1 LLTAQTR
8 PGESG
13 LIWTAWP
20 DNPASISA
28 TSHLRVGLDLA
39 ATIHGTV
46 SLMPHL
52 RVRLPALRHTYEIKI
67 GPGLLSEIGSQARAS
82 LRPDASRI
90 AVISNRTVFN
100 LYGENVM
107 KSLRRAGFF
116 PVHWLMKDG
125 ERFKSLSSLEQ
136 ALTFLSQ
143 ARLERSDAVI
153 ALGGGVVGDLAGFAA
168 ATYLRGVAFIQAPTT
183 LLAQI
188 DASIGGKTAV
198 NLSSGKNL
206 VGAFHQP
213 NLVVIDSDT
222 LATLPARE
230 LTAGWCEAVKQGAA
244 GDRKLF
250 DRTVSFLRN
259 HGPQFSQD
267 ANGSKAQTQACAAI
281 AAHCRFKASVVAGDE
296 REDIQ
301 RTDYRSRRILNFG
314 HTTGHALE
322 SVTRYRR
329 FRHGEAVGYGMLVA
343 AEMSKS
349 LGMLSLDEVELL
361 REAITLCGPLPRAN
375 DLAIE
380 QIMRA
385 MTTDKKSV
393 RGATKWVL
401 LERLGRARIVD
412 GGKISARVLR
422 AALRVGL
429 QSFS

>member
-1 LLTAQTR
+1 
-8 PGESG
+8 
-13 LIWTAWP
+13 
-20 DNPASISA
+20 
-28 TSHLRVGLDLA
+28 
-39 ATIHGTV
+39 
-46 SLMPHL
+46 MPHL
-52 RVRLPALRHTYEIKI
+52 RVRLPALRHTYEIRI
-67 GPGLLSEIGSQARAS
+67 GPGLLSEIGSRARAS
-82 LRPDASRI
+82 LSPDAGRI
-90 AVISNRTVFN
+90 AVISNQTVFD
-100 LYGENVM
+100 LFGEKVT
-107 KSLRRAGFF
+107 KSLRRAGFSS
-116 PVHWLMKDG
+116 VHWLMKDG

-143 ARLERSDAVI
+143 AGLERSDAVV

-188 DASIGGKTAV
+188 DASVGGKTAV

-250 DRTVSFLRN
+250 DQTVTFLRN
-259 HGPQFSQD
+259 HGPEFSQ
-267 ANGSKAQTQACAAI
+267 NSNVSKVQTQACAAI

-322 SVTRYRR
+322 RVTRYRR

-343 AEMSKS
+343 AELSKS
-349 LGMLSLDEVELL
+349 LGMLSPGEVELV

-375 DLAIE
+375 DLAID
-380 QIMRA
+380 QIVQA
-385 MTTDKKSV
+385 MATDKKSV
-393 RGATKWVL
+393 RGATKWIL
-401 LERLGRARIVD
+401 LERLGRARIID
-412 GGKISARVLR
+412 GRKISARVLR